1 MGEMKKD
8 SKLSAWMD
16 AFRLRTLPLAFSCIF
31 TGTAVAI
38 FEGFWNPLILVLA
51 LATTLFLQVLSNLAN
66 DFGDSQNGVDNEQR
80 VGPKRTVQS
89 GKITASSMKKA
100 LWITASLALISGLT
114 LVYSA
119 FGPEN
124 WKIALLFI
132 ILGLTAI
139 GAALKYTIGKSPY
152 GYRGL
157 GDLFVF
163 LFFGLVGV
171 VGIYFLNTG
180 SVGSYI
186 FLPAISVGL
195 WASAV
200 LNLNNMRD
208 HENDAASGKRTLVVM
223 MGLANAKAYHFSL
236 ILVGW
241 ASAICFV
248 ILSGSPWMALV
259 FIPFILQLAHLS
271 RVYRTNLPSKLDPE
285 LKKLALS
292 TFLFSA
298 LLLGVVVFT

>member
-1 MGEMKKD
+1 MGEMKKE
-8 SKLSAWMD
+8 SKFSAWMD

-38 FEGFWNPLILVLA
+38 FDGYWNPLILGLA
-51 LATTLFLQVLSNLAN
+51 LATTLFLQILSNLAN
-66 DFGDSQNGVDNEQR
+66 DYGDSQNGVDNEHR

-89 GKITASSMKKA
+89 GKITSSSMKKA
-100 LWITASLALISGLT
+100 LWITASLALLSGLT
-114 LVYSA
+114 LIYTA

-124 WKIALLFI
+124 WKTALIFI
-132 ILGLTAI
+132 LLGLTAI
-139 GAALKYTIGKSPY
+139 GAAIKYTIGQTPY
-152 GYRGL
+152 GYKGL

-171 VGIYFLNTG
+171 VGIYYLNTS
-180 SVGSYI
+180 SVGTYV

-208 HENDAASGKRTLVVM
+208 HVNDAASGKRTLVVI
-223 MGLANAKAYHFSL
+223 MGLPKAKAYHFTL

-241 ASAICFV
+241 AAAISFV
-248 ILSGSPWMALV
+248 ILRGTPWMALV
-259 FIPFILQLAHLS
+259 FIPFILQLTHLS
-271 RVYRTNLPSKLDPE
+271 RVYQTDSPAKLDPE